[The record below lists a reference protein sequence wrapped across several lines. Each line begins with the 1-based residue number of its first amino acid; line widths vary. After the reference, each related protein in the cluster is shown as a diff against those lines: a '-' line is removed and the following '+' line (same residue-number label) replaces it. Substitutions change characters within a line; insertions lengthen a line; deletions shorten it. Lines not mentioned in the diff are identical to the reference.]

1 MFDNIRGVIRFRANG
16 IKLYSFINA
25 IRESRIICTAQEC
38 KNDEYYGEIYS
49 SSLKELQ
56 ELAKI

>member
-25 IRESRIICTAQEC
+25 IRESRLYVLQEC

-56 ELAKI
+56 E

>member
-25 IRESRIICTAQEC
+25 IRESRIICTAGNVKMMNIMERYIRQ
-38 KNDEYYGEIYS
+38 
-49 SSLKELQ
+49 
-56 ELAKI
+56 A